1 MTDDDG
7 CKDIDECE
15 AVPCE
20 ENQYCMNTEGSYACA
35 TCHKACL
42 GCSGYGADKC
52 DACKEGYRK
61 PEETNNCIGKGF
73 FLCFHFV
80 WVGKIGLFL
89 SMYVSVQTFCGTHKP
104 I

>member
-73 FLCFHFV
+73 FFMLPLCVGGENRFV
-80 WVGKIGLFL
+80 FVHVCLCPNILWH
-89 SMYVSVQTFCGTHKP
+89 T
-104 I
+104 